1 MQTEEGGNLSP
12 EQGNLSQTPD
22 NAHQTF
28 ADTANHLEE
37 VRFNHQKVL
46 VGAGLVP
53 ESHLAD
59 INPERQIQWL
69 TEELNGKVT
78 ESGFS
83 LPLLG
88 LSEDDVGLTV
98 SSENGLFTLKMDLGD
113 HLQKITR
120 LPAGVVGISSSWQE
134 GWLNI
139 TFDRL
144 QGR

>member
-78 ESGFS
+78 ESGFNLS
-83 LPLLG
+83 LSL
-88 LSEDDVGLTV
+88 
-98 SSENGLFTLKMDLGD
+98 
-113 HLQKITR
+113 
-120 LPAGVVGISSSWQE
+120 
-134 GWLNI
+134 
-139 TFDRL
+139 
-144 QGR
+144 